1 MSDTN
6 RLRALEMATGL
17 AANGRLDAEQVV
29 ETATDF
35 AAFLDGP
42 K

>member
-17 AANGRLDAEQVV
+17 AANGRLDASHVV
-29 ETATDF
+29 EMATSF
-35 AAFLDGP
+35 AAFLEGSE
-42 K
+42 